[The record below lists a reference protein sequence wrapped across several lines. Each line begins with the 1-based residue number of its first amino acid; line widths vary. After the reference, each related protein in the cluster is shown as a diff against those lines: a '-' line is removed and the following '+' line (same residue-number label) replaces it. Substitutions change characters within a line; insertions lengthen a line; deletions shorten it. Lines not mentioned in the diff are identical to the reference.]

1 MAGSFS
7 DYTESRVLELVVG
20 KTAFAL
26 PTAYVALYTALPTDV
41 SASGT
46 EVTGGAYAR
55 KVTAAADWAAA
66 ASPAGTLSNAA
77 VITFVTPT
85 ASWGTVVGFALYDA
99 LTVGN
104 ELAWADLTT
113 SQAVGTGNVV
123 SFAIGA
129 LTLSLT

>member
-7 DYTESRVLELVVG
+7 DYTEAKVLELVTG

-26 PTAYVALYTALPTDV
+26 PTVYVALYTVLPTDV

-55 KVTAAADWAAA
+55 KVTAGTDWAAA
-66 ASPAGTLSNAA
+66 SSPGGTTSNAA

-113 SQAVGTGNVV
+113 SQAIGSGNTV

-129 LTLSLT
+129 LTLSLS